1 MSAGDAVLWALE
13 RNWNMVDA
21 AIAGLEREALTRQ
34 PAAECNS
41 MAWILW
47 HMNSV
52 IDTFIND
59 RLQGQPT
66 AWVREG
72 WHEQFG
78 MEEQTRRMGWTAEEL
93 AGWAAPDIGVILEYQ
108 AAMRE
113 AAREYI
119 RGLTAADLERA
130 VIFPA
135 EAETREHTV
144 ATALGQLVWDNV
156 AHGGQIAYL
165 RGLFQGMGW
174 HR

>member
-21 AIAGLEREALTRQ
+21 AIAGLEGEVLTRQ
-34 PAAECNS
+34 PAPECNS

-59 RLQGQPT
+59 RLQGRPT
-66 AWVREG
+66 AWVRDG
-72 WHEQFG
+72 WHERFG

-130 VIFPA
+130 VIFPP

>member
-21 AIAGLEREALTRQ
+21 AIAGLEGEVLNRQ

-78 MEEQTRRMGWTAEEL
+78 MEEQARRMGWTAEEL